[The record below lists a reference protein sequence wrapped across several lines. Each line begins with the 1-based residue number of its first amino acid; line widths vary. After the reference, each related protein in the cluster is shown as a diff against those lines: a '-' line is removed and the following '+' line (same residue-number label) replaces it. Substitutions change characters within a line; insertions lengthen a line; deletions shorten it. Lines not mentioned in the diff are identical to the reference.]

1 MRSHRRRA
9 YSLLHLITLLPMIA
23 AVSTSAWLLA
33 DRALIV
39 QGREQRHLQADA
51 AMRDLVRRIERDAC
65 RATSAT
71 VRTEGDICELQLIGP
86 QGKITY
92 RTGSERILRTEAAP
106 EKAPVTFTWTLPA
119 GRMEFHLE
127 GLGGSPR
134 IVWTTFVL
142 QAVPK
147 ASPLRTWRLSAGTA
161 INQGGRP

>member
-9 YSLLHLITLLPMIA
+9 YSLVHLIALLPMIA

-33 DRALIV
+33 DRALMV
-39 QGREQRHLQADA
+39 QGREQRYLQADA

-65 RATSAT
+65 RAISAN
-71 VRTEGDICELQLIGP
+71 VRTEGDICELQFIGP

-92 RTGSERILRTEAAP
+92 RTGGECILRTEAAP
-106 EKAPVTFTWTLPA
+106 DKAPVTFTWTLPA

-142 QAVPK
+142 QTGPK
-147 ASPLRTWRLSAGTA
+147 AGPLRTWRLSAGTA